1 VSCVKWGSVINIAM
15 SADDDDYLS
24 DKFLAVEEPTT
35 SKKPRTYAEL
45 RKDALIKSQ
54 RKNEQNRIK
63 KRHEREQEAREEG
76 LSTSLFEKAKQEEEA
91 GIGQNKALAMMMK
104 MGYKPGESLGQK
116 EEKHRAEPLPLA
128 EWSGECDLDMKI
140 VAGCVQ
146 ASRALV

>member
-1 VSCVKWGSVINIAM
+1 M
-15 SADDDDYLS
+15 SNDDDDYLS
-24 DKFLAVEEPTT
+24 DKFLAVEQPT
-35 SKKPRTYAEL
+35 SSKPRTYAEL

-54 RKNEQNRIK
+54 RKNEQNRTK
-63 KRHEREQEAREEG
+63 KRHEREQDAREEG

-128 EWSGECDLDMKI
+128 EWSGEFDLDVWI
-140 VAGCVQ
+140 VAGCV
-146 ASRALV
+146 